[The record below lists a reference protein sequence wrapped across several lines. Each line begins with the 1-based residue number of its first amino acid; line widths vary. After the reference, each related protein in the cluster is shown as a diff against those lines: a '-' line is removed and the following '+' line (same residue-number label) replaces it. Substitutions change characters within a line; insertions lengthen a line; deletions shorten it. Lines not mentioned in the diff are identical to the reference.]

1 MKSKWHGQTMKE
13 LLLQNGFFIV
23 MILVFIFFSVAANNF
38 CTLSNVISILHS
50 AAPDLVYAVAA
61 GWIIM
66 MGMTDLSI
74 GSVMYLTTAVFTV
87 LYVNYQVPLP
97 AALLIGI
104 ISGVLV
110 GVVNGIIIVKFHVN
124 SMIATMGTQ
133 IVFRGL
139 ARTVLGGLPLA
150 LASSVTKISSTKI
163 LGVYVDSII
172 AVLILVL
179 IYIVHKRTKF
189 GRYITA
195 IGNSEAV
202 AEKLG
207 INVNKIVFASFLMS
221 ALLAAFGGL
230 ILEYQVAGV
239 TLSFGAGKEFTAIA
253 ICVIGGFSMYGG
265 KGDMLKGVLLGAMTL
280 KIIEAGLNFMGASP
294 YAYKFVQGGIIFVA
308 MYALSYQDL
317 LALRNKKVKEG

>member
-1 MKSKWHGQTMKE
+1 MKSNWHGQTMKE
-13 LLLQNGFFIV
+13 LLLKNGFFIV
-23 MILVFIFFSVAANNF
+23 MILVFIFFSIATNNF
-38 CTLSNVISILHS
+38 CTISNVISILHS
-50 AAPDLVYAVAA
+50 AAPDLIYAVAA

-87 LYVNYQVPLP
+87 LYVNYHIPLP
-97 AALLIGI
+97 VALLAGI
-104 ISGVLV
+104 ISGILV
-110 GVVNGIIIVKFHVN
+110 GVINGIIIVKFHVN

-133 IVFRGL
+133 IVVRGL

-150 LASSVTKISSTKI
+150 LASSVTKISSFKI
-163 LGVYVDSII
+163 VGVYVDSIV
-172 AVLILVL
+172 AVLVLVL

-207 INVNKIVFASFLMS
+207 INVNKVVFLSFIMS

-317 LALRNKKVKEG
+317 LALRNKKVKEA